1 MKYNRKIGRHIFV
14 WLLLCNSMVF
24 AASEPL
30 VMGVT
35 PFMSPVALF
44 ERFSPLRDYLSD
56 NLGRE
61 VVLETAKNPKKF
73 LQKIGE
79 HEYDLVF
86 ATPVIAFRA
95 LDDDHYHVGVIS
107 EKKTQPLLMVAAQS
121 LIEYPEQLSTKKV
134 ALPPTTSVIN
144 LMAERWFISKGVKYD
159 ELPEFVNYNSHNAAY
174 QAALSGDVDAAF
186 VASFAVKQLRK
197 KLPILRVIGSADY
210 LPGSSI
216 LYANTLNENLQKRLS
231 HYIVELKQSQ
241 QGRKILNQI
250 SFPPFRQP
258 DDSEYEVMRPYVPVM

>member
-1 MKYNRKIGRHIFV
+1 
-14 WLLLCNSMVF
+14 MVF

-44 ERFSPLRDYLSD
+44 ERFSPLRDYLTD
-56 NLGRE
+56 KLGRE
-61 VVLETAKNPKKF
+61 VVLETAKNYQRF
-73 LQKIGE
+73 LQKIRE

-95 LDDDHYHVGVIS
+95 LDDAHYHVGAIS

-121 LIEYPEQLSTKKV
+121 LMEYPVQLSAKKV
-134 ALPPTTSVIN
+134 ALPPTASVIN
-144 LMAERWFISKGVKYD
+144 LIAGKWFISKGVEPD

-197 KLPILRVIGSADY
+197 KLPILRVIGSAGY

-216 LYANTLNENLQKRLS
+216 LYTNSLDGNLQRRLTS
-231 HYIVELKQSQ
+231 LMVELKQSQ
-241 QGRKILNQI
+241 QGREILNRI
-250 SFPPFRQP
+250 SFPPFRRP
-258 DDSEYEVMRPYVPVM
+258 GSSEYEVMRAYVPVM